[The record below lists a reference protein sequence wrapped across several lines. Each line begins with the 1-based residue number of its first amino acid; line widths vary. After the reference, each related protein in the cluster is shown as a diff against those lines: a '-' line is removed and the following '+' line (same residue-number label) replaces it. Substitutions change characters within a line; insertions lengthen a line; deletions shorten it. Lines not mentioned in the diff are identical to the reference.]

1 MHAVRDVFTEI
12 EGPHPG
18 GVMPRCI
25 VGFTPLFDQ
34 DCVQIGHS
42 GQPAI
47 FPLTDIDEGDLT
59 F

>member
-12 EGPHPG
+12 EGPHLS

-25 VGFTPLFDQ
+25 VGLTPLFAL
-34 DCVQIGHS
+34 DCAQIGHS

-47 FPLTDIDEGDLT
+47 FPLTDTDEGDLT
-59 F
+59 L